1 MNRLLFFAAAILLGI
16 AAGEYLTTNFVFRAW
31 LGRLVRQ
38 DELVALVDRVGVY
51 KHGERSVVDAK
62 VRSAAQNQPVTEA
75 AIDHEMDLLRW
86 QFPDEKSW
94 GAMLERAGTNARAL
108 RREVAQNLRDRAWL
122 ETKLP
127 AQIPPNEKEKHIF
140 YEANPAQFAEPLRFR
155 ARHLFLAAPVGY
167 PDEVIER
174 KRKLSEAL
182 AARLRNGESFD
193 AFVAEFSEDE
203 GTKNHGGDLN
213 CFDAARML
221 PEIFAAAQ
229 TMKTG
234 QTSAPIRSRLG
245 FHILRL
251 TSALPARELT
261 FAEAAPEIEVALE
274 NERRAQALGD
284 LRARMA
290 QTTSR

>member
-1 MNRLLFFAAAILLGI
+1 MKRLLFFAAAIFLGI
-16 AAGEYLTTNFVFRAW
+16 AAGEYLTTDFAFRAW
-31 LGRLVRQ
+31 LGRLVRG

-51 KHGERSVVDAK
+51 RHDERSLADAK
-62 VRSAAQNQPVTEA
+62 VRSAAQNQPVAEA

-94 GAMLERAGTNARAL
+94 NATLERAGMNARAL
-108 RREVAQNLRDRAWL
+108 RREVAQDLRDRAWL

-127 AQIPPNEKEKHIF
+127 AQIPPNEKEERMF
-140 YEANPAQFAEPLRFR
+140 YEANPARFAEPLRFR
-155 ARHLFLAAPVGY
+155 ASHLFLAAPVGY
-167 PDEVIER
+167 PDEVIET

-193 AFVAEFSEDE
+193 ALVVEFSEDE

-251 TSALPARELT
+251 TSVLPARELT
-261 FAEAAPEIEVALE
+261 IAEAAPEIEVTLE

-284 LRARMA
+284 LSARMA